1 MSSKSISK
9 SVVWQLAGKLSLQ
22 GLAFFTAPVFTRL
35 LTTADYGYVSLYTSW
50 CSIISIFVAMEV
62 AGSIGNARIKYNGTN
77 IYEYL
82 SSILTLTIIPFGV
95 FLVIALAFN
104 SFLAPLLGLRR
115 DLVILVVLN
124 AYASFLISLLVAK
137 LDAYKQVEKSALVS
151 FFQSLVIIAI
161 SIVFVVRSEDN
172 RAFIKIY
179 SQAVPTI
186 LIGLSVFVIVY
197 SKGRCFWK
205 SAYNKFCL
213 GLALP
218 LIGHSIA
225 GLVFTQCDKL
235 MLQKIQN
242 ESELGIYS
250 ITYTLCNIL
259 LIIYMAFNNA
269 WVPFYY
275 DFKRQ
280 EKTEGI
286 LLHTKRYLKL
296 FTLICV
302 GFMLLS
308 MDVFK
313 LLTPES
319 YWSGINAIPLFV
331 LSVYFNYLYLFPANF
346 EFYNCMTKLVPIG
359 TVSSAIINVI
369 MNALLIPRYSIYGAV
384 TGSLVSHIFLF
395 GIHEVFAKFVV
406 KKKYEYNLML
416 FIPWISI
423 MVVFSVLFYILK
435 DLWIIRWIMSL
446 GVGSYLL
453 YGIIKNKS
461 IF

>member
-35 LTTADYGYVSLYTSW
+35 LTTSDYGYASLYTSW

-62 AGSIGNARIKYNGTN
+62 AGSIGNARIKYDGIN

-82 SSILTLTIIPFGV
+82 SSVLTLTLIPFGV

-104 SFLAPLLGLRR
+104 NFLAPLLGLRR

-124 AYASFLISLLVAK
+124 AYASFLISFIVAK
-137 LDAYKQVEKSALVS
+137 LDIYKQVEKSALIS
-151 FFQSLVIIAI
+151 FFQSLVVIAI
-161 SIVFVVRSEDN
+161 SIVFVVRNKDN
-172 RAFIKIY
+172 RGFIKIY

-186 LIGLSVFVIVY
+186 LIGLAVFVIVY
-197 SKGRCFWK
+197 SKGRVFWK
-205 SAYNKFCL
+205 SEYNKFCL
-213 GLALP
+213 GLTLP

-250 ITYTLCNIL
+250 ITYTLCNVL
-259 LIIYMAFNNA
+259 LIIYVAFNNA

-280 EKTEGI
+280 EKTEEI
-286 LLHTKRYLKL
+286 LLHTKRYLKF
-296 FTLICV
+296 FTLICA
-302 GFMLLS
+302 GFLLLAT
-308 MDVFK
+308 DVFK
-313 LLTPES
+313 LITPDS
-319 YWSGINAIPLFV
+319 YWSGIKAIPIFV
-331 LSVYFNYLYLFPANF
+331 LSIYFNYLYLFPANF

-384 TGSLVSHIFLF
+384 AGSLISHIFLF

-406 KKKYEYNLML
+406 KKNYEYNLML

-423 MVVFSVLFYILK
+423 LVVFSVLFYILK
-435 DLWIIRWIMSL
+435 DLWIVRWGLAFFI
-446 GVGSYLL
+446 
-453 YGIIKNKS
+453 GINLVIDIVKNKS
-461 IF
+461 VF

>member
-9 SVVWQLAGKLSLQ
+9 SVVWQLAGKLALQ

-62 AGSIGNARIKYNGTN
+62 AGSIGNARIKYEGIN

-82 SSILTLTIIPFGV
+82 SSILTLTLIPFGV
-95 FLVIALAFN
+95 FLGIALIFN
-104 SFLAPLLGLRR
+104 SSLAPLLSLRR
-115 DLVILVVLN
+115 DLIVLVVLN
-124 AYASFLISLLVAK
+124 AYASFLISFLISK
-137 LDAYKQVEKSALVS
+137 LDAYKQVEKSALIS
-151 FFQSLVIIAI
+151 FFQSLIIIVI
-161 SIVFVVRSEDN
+161 SIIFVVRSKDN

-179 SQAVPTI
+179 SQALPTI
-186 LIGLSVFVIVY
+186 LIGLSVFMIIY

-205 SAYNKFCL
+205 SEYNKFCI

-235 MLQKIQN
+235 MLRRIQN

-250 ITYTLCNIL
+250 ITYTLCNLL
-259 LIIYMAFNNA
+259 LIIYAAFNNA

-280 EKTEGI
+280 GKTEEI
-286 LLHTKRYLKL
+286 LLHTKRYLKF

-302 GFMLLS
+302 GFLLLS
-308 MDVFK
+308 IDVFK
-313 LLTPES
+313 LLTPET
-319 YWSGINAIPLFV
+319 YWTGMNAIPLFV
-331 LSVYFNYLYLFPANF
+331 LSIYFNYLYLFPANF

-359 TVSSAIINVI
+359 TISSAIINVI

-384 TGSLVSHIFLF
+384 AGSLISHIVLF

-406 KKKYEYNLML
+406 KKNYEYRIKM
-416 FIPWISI
+416 FIPGT
-423 MVVFSVLFYILK
+423 VVLIIFSVAFYFLK
-435 DLWIIRWIMSL
+435 DLWIVRWLLVVCIA
-446 GVGSYLL
+446 GYLI
-453 YGIIKNKS
+453 YGIIRNKS